1 MIPETGFFYNKFF
14 SSLVNVDGTKSRWY
28 MEDLA
33 LESLEKVIK
42 ARLEFAKNYYFG
54 SRPCIMEN
62 LNYDNVLMKQ
72 SIS

>member
-1 MIPETGFFYNKFF
+1 
-14 SSLVNVDGTKSRWY
+14 

-62 LNYDNVLMKQ
+62 LNYDSVLMKQ